1 MPFTVTPDRA
11 NAWPANSAAADP
23 AYAGIF
29 IPAIWSA
36 KLIEKFYDATVL
48 AAISNTD
55 YEGEIRNQGDTVKI
69 RTKPSI
75 AINDYTADLNLAVQ
89 RPSSNLVELSI
100 DKGKYFNT
108 ILDDVMEVQSDVDQ
122 MSMWAD
128 DASEQMKIVID
139 TDVLSGMAADI
150 FDTADATA
158 ANWAAGSSGNQG
170 LTAGRIS
177 ADINLGTPA
186 APLQLVARNATAGQT
201 EIVDLITQF
210 GQVLDEA
217 NIPEQGRWMIL
228 PAWVCALIKRSELR
242 DASLTGDSQGIAR
255 NGRLGMVDRFT
266 LYMSNLLPTDT
277 DGGAGDSYRIYAGHS
292 HGLTFASQLTK
303 VETLRAESTFGTL
316 LRGLQ
321 VYGYK
326 VVDGTALSLA
336 NVQRAS

>member
-1 MPFTVTPDRA
+1 MPFTVTADRA
-11 NAWPANSAAADP
+11 TAWPANSAAANP

-69 RTKPSI
+69 RTKPTI
-75 AINDYTADLNLAVQ
+75 AISDYTSDLNLVVQ
-89 RPSSNLVELSI
+89 RPSSNLVELAV

-139 TDVLSGMAADI
+139 TDVLAGIDTDI
-150 FDTADATA
+150 VAL
-158 ANWAAGSSGNQG
+158 NKG
-170 LTAGRIS
+170 LAAGRIS
-177 ADINLGTPA
+177 QNINLGTPA
-186 APLQLVARNATAGQT
+186 APLQLVARNPAGGET
-201 EIVDLITQF
+201 EVIDLITWF
-210 GQVLDEA
+210 GQVLDEQ

-228 PAWVCALIKRSELR
+228 PAWVCSLIKRSELR

-277 DGGAGDSYRIYAGHS
+277 DGVAGDSYRIYAGHS

-336 NVQRAS
+336 NVQRAT